1 MFKTSFIFL
10 SKIKEISVVGKTLVW
25 VLVLFIEKLLSWEM
39 LFLICLVF
47 FLWGYT
53 SDNICCTCH

>member
-10 SKIKEISVVGKTLVW
+10 SIKEISVVGKTLVW

-39 LFLICLVF
+39 LFLICLFF